1 MNIKNNSY
9 LCSIGTKIYLWNNM
23 IGIYKIQSKTSNNCY
38 IGSSIN
44 IKKRW
49 DRHLYDLRRNK
60 HHSIILQR
68 AWDKY
73 GEKDFEFSILEECTE
88 HNLLIREQH
97 YLDSL
102 LPMYNICSFAGN
114 SLGVKDT
121 EETKKKKRQAA
132 LNLNLKPPIPP
143 KKPVKAIS
151 DKGDI
156 LCFDSLV
163 SACEYLGKSK
173 DFVSSISRAIR
184 KNIRAYGYKWQY
196 T

>member
-1 MNIKNNSY
+1 M
-9 LCSIGTKIYLWNNM
+9 KIPFRFNKVS
-23 IGIYKIQSKTSNNCY
+23 GIYKILNTNNNKSY
-38 IGSSIN
+38 IGSTIN
-44 IKKRW
+44 
-49 DRHLYDLRRNK
+49 LYTRCNGHKSKLNRGIHHSPYLQNAYNK
-60 HHSIILQR
+60 HSKQGFIFI
-68 AWDKY
+68 
-73 GEKDFEFSILEECTE
+73 ILEECKPE
-88 HNLLIREQH
+88 NLIIREQY

-151 DKGDI
+151 DEGDI

-173 DFVSSISRAIR
+173 DFVSSSEF
-184 KNIRAYGYKWQY
+184 
-196 T
+196 